1 MEIKC
6 EYCGSIIKETDEKC
20 PYCGATNQAVKR
32 TADHTPKT
40 IEELQQWYQASRIE
54 LTRFFIGINYT
65 QPKAFGIYREGQNVI
80 VYKNK
85 ANGERAIRYQGT
97 DEASAVNELYLKLK
111 EEILNQKEHNR
122 AGNVRSSYGNNRKPM
137 STGKV
142 IGRTFAGLE
151 HSFFSSLV
159 PLYSLCWM
167 HYTGEWNSTFIAL
180 IAAAPVAVILDLIV
194 CGLRK
199 KARYLKRYI
208 RDLLE
213 RNS

>member
-40 IEELQQWYQASRIE
+40 IEELQQWYQARNLPPYE
-54 LTRFFIGINYT
+54 VTRFFIGINYT

-97 DEASAVNELYLKLK
+97 DEAYAVNELYLKLK

-122 AGNVRSSYGNNRKPM
+122 AGNVRK
-137 STGKV
+137 
-142 IGRTFAGLE
+142 
-151 HSFFSSLV
+151 
-159 PLYSLCWM
+159 YSLQG
-167 HYTGEWNSTFIAL
+167 TTQS
-180 IAAAPVAVILDLIV
+180 
-194 CGLRK
+194 
-199 KARYLKRYI
+199 RYLTGGVPPVRF
-208 RDLLE
+208 
-213 RNS
+213 SM

>member
-40 IEELQQWYQASRIE
+40 IEELQQWYQARNLPPYE
-54 LTRFFIGINYT
+54 VTRFFIGINYT

-97 DEASAVNELYLKLK
+97 DEAYAVNELYLIVKRGNLK
-111 EEILNQKEHNR
+111 PE
-122 AGNVRSSYGNNRKPM
+122 G
-137 STGKV
+137 T
-142 IGRTFAGLE
+142 
-151 HSFFSSLV
+151 
-159 PLYSLCWM
+159 
-167 HYTGEWNSTFIAL
+167 
-180 IAAAPVAVILDLIV
+180 
-194 CGLRK
+194 
-199 KARYLKRYI
+199 
-208 RDLLE
+208 
-213 RNS
+213 

>member
-40 IEELQQWYQASRIE
+40 IEELQQWYQARNLPPYE
-54 LTRFFIGINYT
+54 VTRFFIGINYT

-97 DEASAVNELYLKLK
+97 DEAYAVNELYLKLK

-122 AGNVRSSYGNNRKPM
+122 AGNVRSSYGNNRKPV

-142 IGRTFAGLE
+142 IGRTFAGNWSIL
-151 HSFFSSLV
+151 SFLLWF
-159 PLYSLCWM
+159 LC
-167 HYTGEWNSTFIAL
+167 TLCVGCIIPGNWNSTFYCT
-180 IAAAPVAVILDLIV
+180 DCRST
-194 CGLRK
+194 CGSDIRPYCLWVKEK
-199 KARYLKRYI
+199 KHGI
-208 RDLLE
+208 
-213 RNS
+213 

>member
-40 IEELQQWYQASRIE
+40 IEELQQWYQARNLPPYE
-54 LTRFFIGINYT
+54 VTRFFIGINYT

-97 DEASAVNELYLKLK
+97 DEAYAVNELYLKLK
-111 EEILNQKEHNR
+111 EEILNQKEHNQ
-122 AGNVRSSYGNNRKPM
+122 AGNEANVNRKGNRKNLCLDW
-137 STGKV
+137 S
-142 IGRTFAGLE
+142 IL
-151 HSFFSSLV
+151 SFLLWF
-159 PLYSLCWM
+159 LC
-167 HYTGEWNSTFIAL
+167 TL
-180 IAAAPVAVILDLIV
+180 CV
-194 CGLRK
+194 
-199 KARYLKRYI
+199 RYI
-208 RDLLE
+208 IPGNWNGTFCCTDCRSAGSSDIRPYRMRVKEEKLGI
-213 RNS
+213 

>member
-40 IEELQQWYQASRIE
+40 IEELQQWYQARNLPPYE
-54 LTRFFIGINYT
+54 VTRFFVGINYT

-97 DEASAVNELYLKLK
+97 DEAYAVNELYLKLK

-122 AGNVRSSYGNNRKPM
+122 AGNVRSILPFLLWFLCTLCVGCIIPGN
-137 STGKV
+137 
-142 IGRTFAGLE
+142 
-151 HSFFSSLV
+151 
-159 PLYSLCWM
+159 
-167 HYTGEWNSTFIAL
+167 WNSTFYCT
-180 IAAAPVAVILDLIV
+180 DCRST
-194 CGLRK
+194 CGSDIRPYCLWFKGK
-199 KARYLKRYI
+199 KHGI
-208 RDLLE
+208 
-213 RNS
+213 